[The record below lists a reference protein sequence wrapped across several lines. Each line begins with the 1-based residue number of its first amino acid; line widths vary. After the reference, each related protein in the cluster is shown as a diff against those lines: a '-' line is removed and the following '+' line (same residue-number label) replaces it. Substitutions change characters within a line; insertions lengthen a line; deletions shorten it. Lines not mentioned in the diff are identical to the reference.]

1 MRQLILISICILAIS
16 SISKAQSAF
25 DEVAPQQNNPAK
37 IHLYPNPATEF
48 IHVRLE
54 GVKVVNLK
62 LKVHN
67 IIGNE
72 MPAEVEFLGENELRV
87 RVKEF
92 ATGYYLLA
100 MQEEESNFAG
110 TYKFVKR

>member
-1 MRQLILISICILAIS
+1 MRQLLLILICVLSLATA
-16 SISKAQSAF
+16 SKAQSAF
-25 DEVAPQQNNPAK
+25 DEGSASSNNPARVQ
-37 IHLYPNPATEF
+37 LFPNPATEF
-48 IHVRLE
+48 LHVTLE
-54 GVKVVNLK
+54 GIKVVNLK
-62 LKVHN
+62 LTVHN

-72 MPAEVEFLGENELRV
+72 IPTEIEFLGEHELRV

-100 MQEEESNFAG
+100 MQEEESNFTG